1 MRSHWR
7 YRLAGLTAAV
17 AMALAVGPAQL
28 AAGAAGHPVAATEQ
42 ACPQGTHWDDILHAC
57 V

>member
-1 MRSHWR
+1 MRSNWR

-17 AMALAVGPAQL
+17 AVALAVGPASL
-28 AAGAAGHPVAATEQ
+28 ALGSAAHVAAASEQ
-42 ACPQGTHWDDILHAC
+42 ACPQGTHWDDILHNC

>member
-17 AMALAVGPAQL
+17 AVALAVGPAQL
-28 AAGAAGHPVAATEQ
+28 AAGSAGHAVAATEQ
-42 ACPQGTHWDDILHAC
+42 ACPQGTHWDDILKAC